1 MFILLVTAVLAAGR
15 SGRRGGPPQ
24 GTSGFDYEA
33 YSRTIDRHVHKGAQL
48 GVPGTVVNYLTMK
61 HDPDYKAAVDSLRRV
76 NMNHLSLN
84 ESWAL
89 GCNVYNLLSF
99 KMVIDMAC
107 RRDEQFR
114 CLGPIFGLDDI
125 NDWAHMKIHDLGGEL
140 RSLHEIEWW
149 THPTPSAPLFDM
161 SNGPV
166 KPDVRAHACLIC
178 GGVSCPDVRA
188 YTPGNIEYELDAITK
203 SWMAN
208 VYKGMKIDES
218 KNTVT
223 WSMIMSW
230 YKDEFDAMGGA
241 EKAMM
246 PYLTETAKAF
256 FAKAKGNYTEEYLG
270 YVWDSNGPV
279 PCDCLPEV
287 TETRAWDVRDHGSP
301 LVPSSHIKEPVDLCT
316 FDTCDKYNC
325 K

>member
-1 MFILLVTAVLAAGR
+1 MFLFACTAVFAA
-15 SGRRGGPPQ
+15 SGK
-24 GTSGFDYEA
+24 SGFDFEA
-33 YSRTIDRHVHKGAQL
+33 YSNVIDNHVFKGAQL
-48 GVPGTVVNYLTMK
+48 GVPGTVVSYRTMK
-61 HDPDYKAAVDSLRRV
+61 DDPEYQQAVDSLAKV
-76 NMNHLSLN
+76 DMTGLSLN

-107 RRDEQFR
+107 RRDEDGN

-125 NDWAHMKIHDLGGEL
+125 PDWAALKIHNLGGTM

-149 THPTPSAPLFDM
+149 THPTPSEPLFDL

-178 GGVSCPDVRA
+178 GGISCPDVRA
-188 YTPGNIEYELDAITK
+188 YTVENIEFELDSITK
-203 SWMAN
+203 SWMSN
-208 VYKGMKIDES
+208 VYKGMKIDQK
-218 KNTVT
+218 KNIVT

-230 YKDEFDAMGGA
+230 YKEEFDAMGGA

-246 PYLTETAKAF
+246 PYLTQPAQDY
-256 FAKAKGNYTEEYLG
+256 FAKVNGNYTTEYLG

-301 LVPSSHIKEPVDLCT
+301 LVPSSHIKEPVDLCSL
-316 FDTCDKYNC
+316 DECNLPGANC
-325 K
+325 